1 MYKRQQ
7 LKGLKAVLSVTYGVI
22 VLHELEDGG
31 RTGFNVHRTDRCV
44 DHLGVIVHDQVLS
57 HLQRTQNSLLSPTHP
72 LALQGGRNLS
82 ERRTLILRGQIF
94 VQKKKER
101 ERERKLAH
109 RPQSDSKETF
119 LEKPKDLPVLREL
132 YLLRLYTSGFSLF
145 LLLLFF
151 LKVQ

>member
-1 MYKRQQ
+1 MWS
-7 LKGLKAVLSVTYGVI
+7 SVTHGVI
-22 VLHELEDGG
+22 VLQELVDGG
-31 RTGFNVHRTDRCV
+31 GIGFNVYRTYHCV
-44 DHLGVIVHDQVLS
+44 DHIGVIVHGQVLS

-72 LALQGGRNLS
+72 LALQGRRNLS

-132 YLLRLYTSGFSLF
+132 YLLRLYTNDFSFLLF
-145 LLLLFF
+145 LLLFF
-151 LKVQ
+151 FFFFSSFSS